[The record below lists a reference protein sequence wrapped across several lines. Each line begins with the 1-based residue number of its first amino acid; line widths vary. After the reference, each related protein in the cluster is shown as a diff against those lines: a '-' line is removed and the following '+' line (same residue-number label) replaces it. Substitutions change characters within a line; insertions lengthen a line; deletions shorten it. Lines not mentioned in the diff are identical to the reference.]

1 MEACAALIQ
10 DEVSK
15 AFTLLNEKLTAEI
28 CDKLTNK
35 VRKDVL
41 EKERPVMFSG
51 RYKMDVQL
59 PVRNTDGSAI
69 KYYED
74 EYCICVCLSNHF
86 ITNYGRII
94 IACGSCTKIEREAG
108 ARLTNE
114 VISYIRTTRWDC
126 VDIPKRFIDAYNQNW
141 AFSVNEVHDKRIKEI
156 EGAAKQA
163 VADAQKAADKTLE
176 DAQKLHEDAMVQA
189 RLNAKER
196 EELEEMRKAYTALRD
211 TDNVIKKGA
220 ETAKTKLEQ
229 SKALQRQLD
238 ARFAELARDKRKLK
252 EQEKTVKDLHA
263 RVMNLIDLHDLDVD
277 ELSWSGIM
285 LNNSSSS
292 SD

>member
-35 VRKDVL
+35 VRKDVF
-41 EKERPVMFSG
+41 EKERPVMFSD
-51 RYKMDVQL
+51 RYKMDIQL
-59 PVRNTDGSAI
+59 PFVHNV
-69 KYYED
+69 KYYDD
-74 EYCICVCLSNHF
+74 EYCIWNYPTYYH

-94 IACGSCTKIEREAG
+94 YKDSPNKIKREAG
-108 ARLTNE
+108 ARLTDE
-114 VISYIRTTRWDC
+114 VISYIRVAQWNYINKPTW
-126 VDIPKRFIDAYNQNW
+126 IINEYNQNW

-156 EGAAKQA
+156 EEAAKQA
-163 VADAQKAADKTLE
+163 VSEAQKAADKTLE